1 MRINAERVRFLIAVV
16 ALVAVAGSVVVLGAH
31 SSEVRAPMGARSAA
45 TTSSVVAVIAPLP
58 DEVSN
63 GTWSILDASGSTDSV
78 GFISNYTWSI
88 AHQATT
94 TYSYAKMQ
102 TFKFKD
108 LGLYKITLTVTD
120 NNGNSSTAF
129 TAVYSI
135 LDSDGD
141 MLPDWWEMKY
151 FKNLNQTGSGDYD
164 HDGYTNLEEYAA
176 GTDPTVKNPQP
187 SLASELA
194 DNWMYLAAIAA
205 VIVVAL
211 IILIPR
217 MKKKQTAEVK
227 KKIEAAIEIEKALE
241 SDE

>member
-1 MRINAERVRFLIAVV
+1 MKNCADRVRFL
-16 ALVAVAGSVVVLGAH
+16 VAVIALMAMVCSALALGAH
-31 SSEVRAPMGARSAA
+31 APREGAPMQAHACA
-45 TTSSVVAVIAPLP
+45 TGSSVVAVITPLP

-63 GTWSILDASGSTDSV
+63 GTWSTLDGSGSTPSSD
-78 GFISNYTWSI
+78 IMNYTWAI
-88 AHQATT
+88 VHKGTT

-102 TFKFKD
+102 AFKFRE

-120 NNGNSSTAF
+120 NNGNSSQAF

-151 FKNLNQTGSGDYD
+151 FRNLNQTGTGDYD

-194 DNWMYLAAIAA
+194 KNWIYLAVAAA

-211 IILIPR
+211 IMILPR

-227 KKIEAAIEIEKALE
+227 KKIEAAIEIEKALGSE
-241 SDE
+241 E